1 MSSEAV
7 KTTVELFA
15 GIGGFRLAAAQ
26 KGLQTLW
33 ANDICPKA
41 CQVYR
46 SQFGDAEIRQGDI
59 RELTHEIPSHDLL
72 TAGFPCQPFSSA
84 GQKKGFRDPRGLLF
98 SVIVEVLRTHR
109 PRYFILE
116 NVKRL
121 LLMEKGVHFA
131 TVLSALTELGYHIEW
146 RLVNTRHFGL
156 AQNRERVLIL
166 T

>member
-1 MSSEAV
+1 MSSKAI

-15 GIGGFRLAAAQ
+15 GIGGFRLAAARE
-26 KGLQTLW
+26 GLQTLW

-59 RELTHEIPSHDLL
+59 RELAHEIPSHDLL

-98 SVIVEVLRTHR
+98 LGDCRGFKNTS
-109 PRYFILE
+109 
-116 NVKRL
+116 
-121 LLMEKGVHFA
+121 
-131 TVLSALTELGYHIEW
+131 SALF
-146 RLVNTRHFGL
+146 HFGKCEATAFNGKGCPFCDSAFCTNGTRL
-156 AQNRERVLIL
+156 SH
-166 T
+166 